1 MAMRRLTP
9 DDWIDAAR
17 ELIATSGIAALAVEP
32 LARTLGVTKGSFY
45 WHFSDRNAL
54 LTAVLERW
62 EREGTDARIAA
73 SERLADP
80 RQRLARLIDETF
92 TDDFGTNRNINLALL
107 DASRHPLVQPVLRR
121 TTARRLDHLEACYR
135 ELGFNARTARLWALH
150 GYAAYLGTLRL
161 QRDLPEHAPHGQLD
175 AAYRRHLK
183 TALIPTPR

>member
-1 MAMRRLTP
+1 MRRLTP

-62 EREGTDARIAA
+62 ERDGTEARIAA

-80 RQRLARLIDETF
+80 RERLARLIDEVFADEGADRT
-92 TDDFGTNRNINLALL
+92 INLAVL
-107 DASRHPLVQPVLRR
+107 DAGHDPLVQPVLRR
-121 TTARRLDHLEACYR
+121 TTARRLDHLQDCYR
-135 ELGFNARTARLWALH
+135 ELGFDTRTARLWALQ
-150 GYAAYLGTLRL
+150 GYATYLGTLRL
-161 QRDLPEHAPHGQLD
+161 RRDLPHHAPHGRLD
-175 AAYRRHLK
+175 IAYRHHLK
-183 TALIPTPR
+183 TTLIPNPR